1 MAYVSKCGQAG
12 GQAAC
17 PPQTAPE
24 TAVQKGRLAWGGPGG
39 GLWREAGESGPQGP
53 AKGPSTGQGS
63 AAVPH
68 PPSSSSLVKQDRAST
83 TFAVLERHR

>member
-24 TAVQKGRLAWGGPGG
+24 TAVQKGRLVWGGPGG
-39 GLWREAGESGPQGP
+39 GLWREAVGGNVGNW
-53 AKGPSTGQGS
+53 
-63 AAVPH
+63 
-68 PPSSSSLVKQDRAST
+68 
-83 TFAVLERHR
+83 